1 MNVAVIGGNSNYPEI
16 TQRIIEI
23 LDKKYVP
30 IVVKETDS
38 SISKM
43 IALASLFDGIS
54 STPTAR
60 PNVNIITEFELIQK
74 KQSKLSKSNRD
85 WVIRQFN
92 KYYKE
97 IK

>member
-1 MNVAVIGGNSNYPEI
+1 
-16 TQRIIEI
+16 
-23 LDKKYVP
+23 
-30 IVVKETDS
+30 
-38 SISKM
+38 M